1 MNPYTISLTKK
12 IVNSLGDLLDTDSDD
27 VFRFELTDKETNEKY
42 EGYTENGNLQFAL
55 PGFDAEG
62 EKTKTFSLKECLTG
76 EQKEAGFVSSIPD
89 GIDVHVSL
97 NVEKE
102 VASYEEKDNNVLLTS
117 TTYTTKVSSVQIG
130 NQSGDDAATVTNTLN
145 LKTSVNIPV
154 TKIADGIAA
163 GSFAFGFKKI
173 DNIDDVVNDP
183 SNPTE
188 LKQANSLVS
197 IATAEGATVKETG
210 QLAESTKQKVEG
222 TVSFDT
228 EEYTA
233 PGTYWYAIAE
243 QNGVPKTLTAAW
255 ITMVPLI
262 L

>member
-1 MNPYTISLTKK
+1 M
-12 IVNSLGDLLDTDSDD
+12 
-27 VFRFELTDKETNEKY
+27 
-42 EGYTENGNLQFAL
+42 
-55 PGFDAEG
+55 
-62 EKTKTFSLKECLTG
+62 
-76 EQKEAGFVSSIPD
+76 
-89 GIDVHVSL
+89 
-97 NVEKE
+97 
-102 VASYEEKDNNVLLTS
+102 
-117 TTYTTKVSSVQIG
+117 QIG

-243 QNGVPKTLTAAW
+243 QNGGTQNVDSGVDYDGTTYLVKVDVTLSPDKRSLETSPT
-255 ITMVPLI
+255 IYLSLI
-262 L
+262 HI